1 MSGLRLQARLA
12 ERGAEFDL
20 ELSSGDVLAVLGP
33 NGAGK
38 STLLSLIAGLLRPDH
53 ARIVLGDR
61 VLTDTAAGVFV
72 PTHQRGVAMLAQ
84 QAMLF
89 PHLSVAANVAYGPR
103 SQGLDKAQIRRRV
116 DVFLSNLSGAPRT
129 LALYEQFT
137 LEALERGVFGAPIY
151 WLDGE
156 RYWGQDRLLFI
167 ERKLARL
174 RPGAGS

>member
-72 PTHQRGVAMLAQ
+72 PTHQRGWRCS
-84 QAMLF
+84 
-89 PHLSVAANVAYGPR
+89 PS
-103 SQGLDKAQIRRRV
+103 RRC
-116 DVFLSNLSGAPRT
+116 SSHT
-129 LALYEQFT
+129 
-137 LEALERGVFGAPIY
+137 
-151 WLDGE
+151 
-156 RYWGQDRLLFI
+156 
-167 ERKLARL
+167 
-174 RPGAGS
+174 